1 MMRARKKKIRQ
12 MELQK
17 AKLQAWWDEHGTDD
31 MYIDASFGTQMT
43 LPGAAMS
50 FNPQDIPNIARHLD
64 ALYQKTF
71 KNEQFRQKL
80 LTISDNLRAL

>member
-1 MMRARKKKIRQ
+1 MMRSRKKKIRQ

-17 AKLQAWWDEHGTDD
+17 AKLQAWLDEHGSDG
-31 MYIDASFGTQMT
+31 MYYDAALCAQLT

-50 FNPQDIPNIARHLD
+50 FNPQDIPSVTRHLD

-71 KNEQFRQKL
+71 GNEQFQKEL
-80 LTISDNLRAL
+80 LTISDNLSFI